1 MIQRD
6 SATVENLLMVSLI
19 LASGIFATG
28 IQKNDTSITNDKFTA
43 DVVDAGGKL
52 PPVLLIPV
60 VLLDL

>member
-1 MIQRD
+1 
-6 SATVENLLMVSLI
+6 VENLLLVSLI
-19 LASGIFATG
+19 SVSKKMTP
-28 IQKNDTSITNDKFTA
+28 SITHDKFTA